1 MLLSAD
7 PTVLSSPIGSTGLI
21 ISEDDGSTE
30 AVLPVC
36 IASTI
41 RPAPSS
47 ATDVDWS
54 TEASGGESVFRN
66 VTTSLSDSGG
76 CYWSNLTVAIGR
88 VTNAEGNYTINVTTS
103 TTESY
108 QMTIPLV
115 YTGTCNKLRTRMLSK
130 RLCNRSWKKFN
141 KRRTKCYEL

>member
-1 MLLSAD
+1 MVGHYHLQISYLLVAVLFISSVSYCKAD

-76 CYWSNLTVAIGR
+76 CYWSNLTVNISSVSGAAGH
-88 VTNAEGNYTINVTTS
+88 YTVKVS
-103 TTESY
+103 TDAGSAT
-108 QMTIPLV
+108 
-115 YTGTCNKLRTRMLSK
+115 K
-130 RLCNRSWKKFN
+130 RFRL
-141 KRRTKCYEL
+141 EI